1 MHPCGSEKGK
11 AMAIAVQATKLDK
24 DSLWIEVLDTDGGR
38 TKYRKGKK
46 VRAGS
51 ELDLAVDFFRFDEI
65 RLVPKADGSPHLR
78 QNESGL
84 PKRIVVAF
92 GNWPK
97 STPGAA
103 GGWTPVDRFEYDK
116 EAQSVNHGNK

>member
-1 MHPCGSEKGK
+1 MHPCGSEKEK

-24 DSLWIEVLDTDGGR
+24 DSLRIELLDTDGGR
-38 TKYRKGKK
+38 TKYHKGKK
-46 VRAGS
+46 VRVGS
-51 ELDLAVDFFRFDEI
+51 ELDLAVDFFHFDEI

-92 GNWPK
+92 ANWPK
-97 STPGAA
+97 PAPGAA
-103 GGWTPVDRFEYDK
+103 TGAVGAWTPVDRFEYDK
-116 EAQSVNHGNK
+116 EA